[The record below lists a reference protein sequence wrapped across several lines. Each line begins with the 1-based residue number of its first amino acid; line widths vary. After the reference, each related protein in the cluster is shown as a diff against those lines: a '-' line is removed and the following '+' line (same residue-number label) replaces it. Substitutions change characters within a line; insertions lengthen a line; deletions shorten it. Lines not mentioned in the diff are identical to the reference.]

1 MGILLM
7 AAFAALIITPSE
19 RQLLASV
26 IVKNAGDAPLCE
38 MVSLADKVVS
48 RAQEMPESVADAVY
62 ALSAE
67 GEIEMPEKISEAQTE
82 TKQYRMA
89 LDAVDAV
96 CTGAKGAA
104 TQNKKTLPSK

>member
-1 MGILLM
+1 MGILFM
-7 AAFAALIITPSE
+7 SAFAALMIAPSE

-48 RAQEMPESVADAVY
+48 RTRDIPESVADAVY

-67 GEIEMPEKISEAQTE
+67 GEIEMPEKISAAQTS

-89 LDAVDAV
+89 LDAVDAA
-96 CTGAKGAA
+96 CTGAKGA
-104 TQNKKTLPSK
+104 TPQKQKTLPSK